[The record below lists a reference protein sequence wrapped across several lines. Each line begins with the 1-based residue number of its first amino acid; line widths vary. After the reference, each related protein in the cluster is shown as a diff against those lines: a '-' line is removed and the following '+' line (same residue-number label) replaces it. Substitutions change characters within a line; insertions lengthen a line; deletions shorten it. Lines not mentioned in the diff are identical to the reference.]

1 MNILLLGS
9 KCNNLYS
16 FLKSSGNS
24 VVFYENRID
33 IHSPILI
40 NIDFIVSYGY
50 RYMIPPS
57 IIEKFNNK
65 IINLHISY
73 LPWNKG
79 ADPNLWSFLEDTPK
93 GVTIHYVN
101 NGLDTGDI
109 ITQSEVP
116 YKENDTLKTSYD
128 RLCQEIERLFIEN
141 WKFIYSGKV
150 MRKPQPSGGSYH
162 RLKDKKIYLHL
173 LTNGWN
179 TSVKDII
186 GIAKMNG

>member
-9 KCNNLYS
+9 KGNNLYS
-16 FLKSSGNS
+16 FLKSYGDS
-24 VVFYENRID
+24 VVFYEDKID
-33 IHSPILI
+33 IHSPILTH
-40 NIDFIVSYGY
+40 IDFIVSYGY
-50 RYMIPPS
+50 RYIIPPS

-93 GVTIHYVN
+93 GITIHYID

-109 ITQSEVP
+109 IAQLKVP

-128 RLCQEIERLFIEN
+128 RLCQEIEQLFIKN
-141 WKFIYSGKV
+141 WELIRSGKV
-150 MRKPQPSGGSYH
+150 MRKPQPPGGSYH
-162 RLKDKKIYLHL
+162 RLKDKEKYLNF
-173 LTNGWN
+173 LTDGWD

-186 GIAKMNG
+186 GKAKMNG

>member
-9 KCNNLYS
+9 NCNNIYS
-16 FLKSSGNS
+16 FLKSSGNR
-24 VVFYENRID
+24 VVLYENRLD

-40 NIDFIVSYGY
+40 NIDFIISYGY
-50 RYMIPPS
+50 KYMIPPS

-93 GVTIHYVN
+93 GITIHYIN
-101 NGLDTGDI
+101 NSLDTGDI
-109 ITQSEVP
+109 IAQLEVP
-116 YKENDTLKTSYD
+116 YKENDTLKTFYD
-128 RLCQEIERLFIEN
+128 RLCQEIEQLFIEN
-141 WKFIYSGKV
+141 WKFICSGKV

-162 RLKDKKIYLHL
+162 RLKDKKKYLHL
-173 LTNGWN
+173 LTDGWN

-186 GIAKMNG
+186 GKAKMNG

>member
-9 KCNNLYS
+9 KCNNVYS
-16 FLKSSGNS
+16 FLKSSGNC
-24 VVFYENRID
+24 VVLYENKLD
-33 IHSPILI
+33 IQSPILI
-40 NIDFIVSYGY
+40 NIDFIISYGY

-79 ADPNLWSFLEDTPK
+79 ADPNLWSFLEDTLK
-93 GVTIHYVN
+93 GVTIHYIN

-109 ITQSEVP
+109 IAQLEVP

-141 WKFIYSGKV
+141 WELIRSGKV
-150 MRKPQPSGGSYH
+150 IRKPQPPGGSYH
-162 RLKDKKIYLHL
+162 RLKDKKKYLPL
-173 LTNGWN
+173 LTDGWN
-179 TSVKDII
+179 TSVKNII
-186 GIAKMNG
+186 GKAKSNG